1 VLVDAIPVAIAIRD
15 LENRFLFVNRKWENN
30 LGRTNEQT
38 IGKTVDEVYNKEEAD
53 LYKSQFQTV
62 LETGQVLEQE
72 AQVTVTPGLRV
83 TADPLTFHMIKFL
96 IRDAHGDITRVGA
109 ISIDITERKQMEEA
123 LRESET
129 RLLQAQK
136 TARIGNFVWDAK
148 TKSAILRSDVIYDIY
163 GVSSDQAPL
172 MESDI
177 LKFVHPEDRERAAA
191 VFKAARAADEGSD
204 VEYRIV
210 RPDGEFRH
218 VQVIANPE
226 RDETGRTV
234 RSVGTFQDITERK
247 RAEEALVLAKE
258 QADFANCSKSEFLAN
273 MSHELRTPLNAI
285 IGFSDV
291 MKNGL
296 FGPIDNPKYAEYVN
310 DINTSGVHLLELIN
324 DILDLSKI
332 EAGKTE
338 LHEEIVDVSK
348 TLLSCL
354 TLVKERAEEAG
365 VDIENDAAPDLP
377 ARHADERKCKQIVT
391 NMLSNAIKF
400 TPRDG
405 KVTIKI
411 WCNMDSGY
419 VLQIIDTGI
428 GIAFADIPKALAPF
442 TQLDSDLNR
451 KYEGTGLGLPLTK
464 ALAELHGGSLDLQSE
479 VGVGTTVTVR
489 FPAERIVTISSG
501 ISRLIPIA

>member
-1 VLVDAIPVAIAIRD
+1 MLVDAIPVAIAIRD

-247 RAEEALVLAKE
+247 RAEEALITALK
-258 QADFANCSKSEFLAN
+258 QADFANRSMSEFLAN

-285 IGFSDV
+285 IGFSGV
-291 MKNGL
+291 MKNGM
-296 FGPIDNPKYAEYVN
+296 FGPVGNPKYAEYAN
-310 DINTSGVHLLELIN
+310 DINASGVHLLEFIN
-324 DILDLSKI
+324 NILGLSKI

-338 LHEEIVDVSK
+338 LHEEIIDVSK
-348 TLLSCL
+348 ALLSCL

-365 VDIENDAAPDLP
+365 VDIANDAAPDLP
-377 ARHADERKCKQIVT
+377 ALHADERKFKQIVI

-479 VGVGTTVTVR
+479 IGVGTTVTVR